1 MANRTLN
8 LDIDTILDKRFSAE
22 VKGYS
27 PIEVDQF
34 LDLVIRDYESY
45 EIMIEELKDKIDLH
59 ENQAE
64 ALKNRIAELEGKVKS
79 LEENDGIAAP
89 VISSNLSQVD
99 ILRRIARLEQEIFNK
114 K

>member
-1 MANRTLN
+1 MANRKIN
-8 LDIDTILDKRFSAE
+8 LDIDAILDKHFSTE

-27 PIEVDQF
+27 PIQVDEF

-45 EIMIEELKDKIDLH
+45 EILLEELRDQLEAKTKEVESQKTKIT
-59 ENQAE
+59 Q
-64 ALKNRIAELEGKVKS
+64 LEGRVRD
-79 LEENDGIAAP
+79 LEENEATVSP
-89 VISSNLSQVD
+89 SVTSNLSQVD

>member
-8 LDIDTILDKRFSAE
+8 LDIDAILDKRFGAE

-34 LDLVIRDYESY
+34 LDLVIRDYEAY
-45 EIMIEELKDKIDLH
+45 EIMLEDLNDQIDLQTK
-59 ENQAE
+59 EAE
-64 ALKNRIAELEGKVKS
+64 ALKAKIAELENKVKE
-79 LEENDGIAAP
+79 LEDSEGIVAP
-89 VISSNLSQVD
+89 VVNSNLSQVD